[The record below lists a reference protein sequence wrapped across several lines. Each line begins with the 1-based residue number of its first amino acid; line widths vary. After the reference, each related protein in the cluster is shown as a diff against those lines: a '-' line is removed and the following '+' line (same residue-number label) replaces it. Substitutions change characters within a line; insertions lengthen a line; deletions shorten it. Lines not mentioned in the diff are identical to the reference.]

1 MLNATAGM
9 HGKLHSQQARLPL
22 RALTRSLTAQASM
35 VDDVWEL
42 SQRDRASTNDV
53 GGESIFLPT
62 ALSQVH
68 LRRQSKQ
75 AHPCPMSA
83 PQSLSFRVA
92 AVCHFERVSQP
103 CYFGK
108 RWMGS
113 NCALWSV
120 GTITMGLPTRYGNCT
135 SEANLRVLRFNF
147 PERHKR
153 RTRWC
158 LVLLAHCHHLS
169 SKWACWVAIYLPLLA
184 IRQL

>member
-1 MLNATAGM
+1 MPPQECTANCTRS
-9 HGKLHSQQARLPL
+9 KPDSL
-22 RALTRSLTAQASM
+22 RAPTRSLPAQASM

-62 ALSQVH
+62 SLSQVH
-68 LRRQSKQ
+68 LRRQSRQ

-83 PQSLSFRVA
+83 PQSLFFRVV

-153 RTRWC
+153 RNSLEC
-158 LVLLAHCHHLS
+158 CCSLPS
-169 SKWACWVAIYLPLLA
+169 SFFKMAWWVAIYLPLLA
-184 IRQL
+184 IRQLGY